1 MCPVFVLLIVLGS
14 DSKDILFLISITVF
28 EVVF

>member
-1 MCPVFVLLIVLGS
+1 MCPVFVLLIVLVS
-14 DSKDILFLISITVF
+14 DSKDILFLISNAVF